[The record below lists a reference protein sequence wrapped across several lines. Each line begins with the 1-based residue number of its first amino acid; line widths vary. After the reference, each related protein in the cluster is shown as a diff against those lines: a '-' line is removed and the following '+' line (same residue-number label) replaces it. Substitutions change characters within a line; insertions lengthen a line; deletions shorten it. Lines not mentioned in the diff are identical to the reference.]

1 MNLSELCIRR
11 PVMTTLLMAAIMI
24 FGIVGYRQL
33 PISALPKVDF
43 PTIVIIASL
52 DGAKLTFPELE
63 SKVAN
68 PTDAPSGLDVP
79 GNARVTPPKAP
90 TPKLPPG
97 QLPFGLESPPEAK

>member
-43 PTIVIIASL
+43 PTIVVTASL
-52 DGAKLTFPELE
+52 NGASAETMASSVATPIEKSFP
-63 SKVAN
+63 
-68 PTDAPSGLDVP
+68 
-79 GNARVTPPKAP
+79 R
-90 TPKLPPG
+90 
-97 QLPFGLESPPEAK
+97 